1 MLKIILCKK
10 GVPLLLCNH
19 HHSDYYN
26 HLGHHNNIYHHHHNY
41 ITIIA
46 INNIQGSMLG
56 VLIVY

>member
-10 GVPLLLCNH
+10 GVPLCNH

-26 HLGHHNNIYHHHHNY
+26 HLGHHNNFYHHHNY
-41 ITIIA
+41 IIIIT
-46 INNIQGSMLG
+46 INNIQGSTVG

>member
-10 GVPLLLCNH
+10 GVPLCNH

-26 HLGHHNNIYHHHHNY
+26 HLGHHNNFYHHHNY
-41 ITIIA
+41 IIIITIS
-46 INNIQGSMLG
+46 NIQGSTVG